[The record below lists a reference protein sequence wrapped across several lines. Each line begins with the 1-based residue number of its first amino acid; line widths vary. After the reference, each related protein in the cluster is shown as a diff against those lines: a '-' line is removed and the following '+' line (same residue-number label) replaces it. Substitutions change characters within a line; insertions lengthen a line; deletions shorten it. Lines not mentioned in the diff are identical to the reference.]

1 MKEVKRNNRG
11 SALPD
16 LTWLGK
22 VHLYKEEGSNHTSIF
37 FGGSAFFFFEGRR
50 AEEASAKKHSDYG
63 KRRCGSHKSMY
74 PTISYPNRH
83 NWDSSLINA
92 PTEYEEFR

>member
-22 VHLYKEEGSNHTSIF
+22 VHLDKEEGSNHTTIF
-37 FGGSAFFFFEGRR
+37 FGGSAFFFFEER
-50 AEEASAKKHSDYG
+50 KK
-63 KRRCGSHKSMY
+63 
-74 PTISYPNRH
+74 I
-83 NWDSSLINA
+83 SSLA
-92 PTEYEEFR
+92 HTPSLVFSPKEGACRL